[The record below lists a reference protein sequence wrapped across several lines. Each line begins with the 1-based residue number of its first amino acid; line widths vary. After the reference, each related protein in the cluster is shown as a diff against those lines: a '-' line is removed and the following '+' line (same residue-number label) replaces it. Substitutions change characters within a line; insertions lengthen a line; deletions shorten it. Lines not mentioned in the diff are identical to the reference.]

1 MKVTFTARHFT
12 ASDDLK
18 EYAINSVVKLNKY
31 FDHISSV
38 EIILEPT
45 QEVTKPQSAEIKVS
59 VPGTL
64 LTTSQESK
72 TYEQAV
78 HDAIDNLSRQLRRY
92 KEKRFSKH

>member
-18 EYAINSVVKLNKY
+18 EYAVDSVDKLNKY

-45 QEVTKPQSAEIKVS
+45 QDVTKPQKAEIKVG
-59 VPGTL
+59 VPGNL
-64 LTTSQESK
+64 LTTSNESK

-78 HDAIDNLSRQLRRY
+78 HDAIDNLARQLKRY
-92 KEKRFSKH
+92 KEKRFSNH

>member
-1 MKVTFTARHFT
+1 MKVTFTARHFS

-18 EYAINSVVKLNKY
+18 EYAHTSVEKLNKY

-45 QEVTKPQSAEIKVS
+45 QDVTKPQGAELKVG
-59 VPGTL
+59 VPGSL
-64 LTTSQESK
+64 LTTSQEAK

-78 HDAIDNLSRQLRRY
+78 HDAVDNLSRQLRRY
-92 KEKRFSKH
+92 KEKRFSNH